1 MAVVCPA
8 DGPMVETYRRHA
20 AAIWTMD
27 LGHAFDPRAVVRL
40 ARIMADARVEVAHT
54 RLWNADVLGGLAAR
68 RARIPVLVASV
79 HGGYHQ
85 PTGVTG
91 LRRLRR
97 ALLSHGY
104 RAIYRCF
111 DCVHVGGSYTRDDL
125 VTRPGIRVDPR
136 IIRLIPN
143 GLDLDRVAPH
153 LGAGHELVR
162 RPRAEPRIITVANLV
177 PMKGHEWVLRAM
189 PQVLAGCPGAR
200 CVFAGDGPL
209 RRHLERLAAHLG
221 VAARVTFAG
230 EIADPLPLVRA
241 SDVFVLP
248 SIASEGVSIALLEA
262 LALGTPVVGS
272 RVGGIPQGLDDGRV
286 GLLVLPAEPGALA
299 AAILR
304 VLGDPALA
312 RRLSS
317 AGQEYVRSRFSARAS
332 TECLAALY
340 WDLAVRKGIREPA
353 SA

>member
-1 MAVVCPA
+1 
-8 DGPMVETYRRHA
+8 
-20 AAIWTMD
+20 
-27 LGHAFDPRAVVRL
+27 
-40 ARIMADARVEVAHT
+40 
-54 RLWNADVLGGLAAR
+54 
-68 RARIPVLVASV
+68 
-79 HGGYHQ
+79 
-85 PTGVTG
+85 
-91 LRRLRR
+91 
-97 ALLSHGY
+97 
-104 RAIYRCF
+104 
-111 DCVHVGGSYTRDDL
+111 
-125 VTRPGIRVDPR
+125 
-136 IIRLIPN
+136 
-143 GLDLDRVAPH
+143 
-153 LGAGHELVR
+153 
-162 RPRAEPRIITVANLV
+162 
-177 PMKGHEWVLRAM
+177 MKGHEWVLRAM

-312 RRLSS
+312 SDCRARGRSTFAPGSPPGRRRS
-317 AGQEYVRSRFSARAS
+317 ASRRSTGIWRSGRGSGNPRARDGSRQGRPLVSVKRSPRRATIAPSGVMRSTTVSASIFS
-332 TECLAALY
+332 
-340 WDLAVRKGIREPA
+340 P